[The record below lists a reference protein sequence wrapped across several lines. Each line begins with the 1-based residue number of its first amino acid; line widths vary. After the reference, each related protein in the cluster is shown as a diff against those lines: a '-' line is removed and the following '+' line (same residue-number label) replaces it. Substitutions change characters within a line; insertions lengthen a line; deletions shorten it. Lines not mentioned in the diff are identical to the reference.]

1 MFIPEYI
8 DILTNTDISFSPY
21 ALIRFNI
28 PSIKMSKYQAVIA
41 GLLAKFRKA
50 SSNIRFDMEAVFC
63 KTCRRRASMQVGAAA
78 HMDGWR

>member
-8 DILTNTDISFSPY
+8 DTNTDISFSPY

-28 PSIKMSKYQAVIA
+28 SSIKMSKYQSVNV
-41 GLLAKFRKA
+41 GLLAKFSKA
-50 SSNIRFDMEAVFC
+50 PSNIRFDFEAVIC

-78 HMDGWR
+78 RMDGWR